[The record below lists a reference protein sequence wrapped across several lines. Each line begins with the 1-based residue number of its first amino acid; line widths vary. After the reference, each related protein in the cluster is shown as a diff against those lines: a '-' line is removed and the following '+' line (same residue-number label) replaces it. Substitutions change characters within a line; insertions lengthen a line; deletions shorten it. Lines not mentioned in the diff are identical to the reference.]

1 VVLVRLDEVKVGSL
15 ALREAVLA
23 VKLELASNDRV
34 LTPAVHVKSS
44 LSKNECTSIRDTR
57 VLANVSSTVIET
69 LLTTSMAVVLAFSQP
84 ADTPESGCCFVN
96 VTSTSIMEE
105 ARVTDVVSCLIT
117 NALRAREGMK
127 SVRESI
133 NSIGVVERLGAKGLE
148 KKRLALKGRAVVNV
162 LVRLDNPD
170 KLLHRVVEVKLD
182 LVAGR
187 TNGLVTSE
195 LNLLDEVLMRV
206 LCHTTA
212 LISVKE
218 YVVNVE
224 RSSYEGLVVCSGRLD
239 GAGISARKG
248 GDSPEA
254 LINRTDVKVDA
265 DLVVLKSD
273 KRKSKSRVAAVPE
286 LERHVKGG
294 LRKSVARS
302 AYLARSAGIARSID
316 VSERRISDVGKLG
329 GVANHL
335 VVSTLL
341 FLGKSKL
348 VPDVHVV
355 TVLAINALATNLDL
369 NLSDHLLSREI
380 KPASELGKLL
390 VDLRKSY
397 LKVGA
402 VSEVTV
408 TGKSAGNTAAEI
420 SLAVESLLN

>member
-1 VVLVRLDEVKVGSL
+1 MK
-15 ALREAVLA
+15 
-23 VKLELASNDRV
+23 
-34 LTPAVHVKSS
+34 
-44 LSKNECTSIRDTR
+44 SIR
-57 VLANVSSTVIET
+57 
-69 LLTTSMAVVLAFSQP
+69 
-84 ADTPESGCCFVN
+84 
-96 VTSTSIMEE
+96 
-105 ARVTDVVSCLIT
+105 
-117 NALRAREGMK
+117 K
-127 SVRESI
+127 SI
-133 NSIGVVERLGAKGLE
+133 NSISVVERLGTKSLE

-212 LISVKE
+212 LIGVKE

-224 RSSYEGLVVCSGRLD
+224 RSSYEGLVVCSGCLH
-239 GAGISARKG
+239 GASVAGFARKAG
-248 GDSPEA
+248 YGPEA

-265 DLVVLKSD
+265 DLVVLKSNQ
-273 KRKSKSRVAAVPE
+273 RKSKSRVAAVPE

-302 AYLARSAGIARSID
+302 AYLARSAGVARSID
-316 VSERRISDVGKLG
+316 VSEGRIGDVGKLG
-329 GVANHL
+329 GVTNHL

-355 TVLAINALATNLDL
+355 TVLAVNALATNLDL
-369 NLSDHLLSREI
+369 NLSNHLLSREI
-380 KPASELGKLL
+380 KPASKLSKLL
-390 VDLRKSY
+390 VDFRKSH

-402 VSEVTV
+402 VSKVTV